1 MTVLVVWFFFSLHGS
16 YLWGKGER
24 KLMHGRAHWVWDR
37 NACNDQGHSQGV
49 KHQITASGIYHL
61 PFFSRVGF
69 EPVTHLLDCKQH
81 ISYFSF
87 VSQWIENTLHNFTFL
102 LVVDCGE
109 KKDNLLATT
118 QQNHALCTVQQ
129 CVVPENIHTPPPWKT
144 LWFAPLPTPPVF
156 SFPGGLWWPPPPF
169 PQELSTNLGM
179 FFFSV
184 PLTALILSRDALLIG
199 YAFYLRFKSLPS
211 PVSMICTS

>member
-1 MTVLVVWFFFSLHGS
+1 
-16 YLWGKGER
+16 
-24 KLMHGRAHWVWDR
+24 MHGRAHWVWDR

-129 CVVPENIHTPPPWKT
+129 CVVPENIHTPPPMENSLICT
-144 LWFAPLPTPPVF
+144 PSHPPSVFLSRGSLMTPPPSPRNYPLTWACF
-156 SFPGGLWWPPPPF
+156 SFQFL
-169 PQELSTNLGM
+169 
-179 FFFSV
+179 
-184 PLTALILSRDALLIG
+184 
-199 YAFYLRFKSLPS
+199 
-211 PVSMICTS
+211 

>member
-1 MTVLVVWFFFSLHGS
+1 
-16 YLWGKGER
+16 
-24 KLMHGRAHWVWDR
+24 MHGRAHWVWDR

-61 PFFSRVGF
+61 PFFLRVGF

-109 KKDNLLATT
+109 KRTIYQPPLNRTMLFV
-118 QQNHALCTVQQ
+118 LCSNVWFQKISIPRPPMKNSLICTPSHPPSVFLSRGSLM
-129 CVVPENIHTPPPWKT
+129 TPPPPRNY
-144 LWFAPLPTPPVF
+144 PLTWACF
-156 SFPGGLWWPPPPF
+156 SFQFL
-169 PQELSTNLGM
+169 
-179 FFFSV
+179 
-184 PLTALILSRDALLIG
+184 
-199 YAFYLRFKSLPS
+199 
-211 PVSMICTS
+211 